1 MKILLPVDGSEC
13 TRRMVAYIG
22 AHDEMFGSRHDYIML
37 LALGP
42 LPANVAALMDP
53 VAFEEYCAHEVERVF
68 GPLRGFAA
76 QNGWRVR
83 METVNGEAG
92 PAIAQFAQR
101 EKVELIVMGSH
112 GRNALTNVV
121 MGSVTTSVL
130 AHCKTPVLVIR

>member
-13 TRRMVAYIG
+13 TRRMVAHIG
-22 AHDEMFGSRHDYIML
+22 AHEEMFGPRHDYVML
-37 LALGP
+37 LAIGAY
-42 LPANVAALMDP
+42 PANVATLMDP
-53 VAFEEYCAHEVERVF
+53 VAFDGYCASEVERVF
-68 GPLRGFAA
+68 GPLRSFAA

-83 METVNGEAG
+83 FETADGEPG

-101 EKVELIVMGSH
+101 EKVDLIVMGSH

-130 AHCKTPVLVIR
+130 ARCRTPVLVIR